1 MIREDGYRALRQPR
15 TTSQKLLFDKY
26 AVLSR
31 ITVEVGKSIAELM
44 FRTKTGATI
53 IAIERNKKMHT
64 SPDPKFSFEA
74 GDMVFITGN
83 RENIN
88 RAIAY
93 LTEGKL

>member
-1 MIREDGYRALRQPR
+1 
-15 TTSQKLLFDKY
+15 
-26 AVLSR
+26 
-31 ITVEVGKSIAELM
+31 M